1 MAASLKSLVYV
12 SSFVSLGYI
21 LMRVV
26 ERDPEEILKQLPE
39 GQQVDYR
46 NESQKRKAAFMQVL
60 KNASE
65 GDDPEVAIRKAKLT
79 LSTMDSTPAPPPP
92 TSSQSS

>member
-21 LMRVV
+21 LMKVT
-26 ERDPEEILKQLPE
+26 ERDSEEIRKQLPE
-39 GQQVDYR
+39 GQQVDYH
-46 NESQKRKAAFMQVL
+46 NESQRRKAAFMQVL
-60 KNASE
+60 KNAAE

-79 LSTMDSTPAPPPP
+79 LATIDSTPTPPPP
-92 TSSQSS
+92 ISSQSS